1 MLLVAGPR
9 HFSSPLRHP
18 VNSREGIQPDIT
30 YSTGHHVATT
40 WQVYCWQH
48 MGLSGKFILGNMWD
62 HVAGLCL
69 ATHGFK
75 WQVYTWQHVGPRSKF
90 MISNTWEHVAS
101 SCLAAR
107 GATCKFMVGNTWEH
121 VTCLYSA
128 TRGTTWQVY
137 TRQHAGP
144 RGKLMLGSTL
154 HHLSKWELRG
164 DKT

>member
-1 MLLVAGPR
+1 MQNRENNKCFFNGIHTIIKYKHVWNMLLVAGPR

-48 MGLSGKFILGNMWD
+48 MGLSGKFILGNTWD
-62 HVAGLCL
+62 HVASLWL
-69 ATHGFK
+69 VT
-75 WQVYTWQHVGPRSKF
+75 
-90 MISNTWEHVAS
+90 
-101 SCLAAR
+101 R
-107 GATCKFMVGNTWEH
+107 GTTCKFIVGNTWEH

-137 TRQHAGP
+137 TRQYAGP

>member
-9 HFSSPLRHP
+9 HLSSPLRHP

-48 MGLSGKFILGNMWD
+48 MGLSGKFILGNTWD
-62 HVAGLCL
+62 
-69 ATHGFK
+69 
-75 WQVYTWQHVGPRSKF
+75 
-90 MISNTWEHVAS
+90 
-101 SCLAAR
+101 
-107 GATCKFMVGNTWEH
+107 H

-154 HHLSKWELRG
+154 HHLSNVQVGAKG
-164 DKT
+164 

>member
-48 MGLSGKFILGNMWD
+48 MGLSGKFILGNTWD

-69 ATHGFK
+69 TTHGFK

-90 MISNTWEHVAS
+90 MISNTWDYVQVYCWQHVGTRARGNFMFGNTYDYVQVYCWQHVGTRDMFILGNTWDHVAS
-101 SCLAAR
+101 
-107 GATCKFMVGNTWEH
+107 
-121 VTCLYSA
+121 LYSA
-128 TRGTTWQVY
+128 TRRTTW
-137 TRQHAGP
+137 
-144 RGKLMLGSTL
+144 
-154 HHLSKWELRG
+154 
-164 DKT
+164 

>member
-9 HFSSPLRHP
+9 HLSSPLRHP

-48 MGLSGKFILGNMWD
+48 MGLSGKFILGNTWD

-90 MISNTWEHVAS
+90 MISNTWDYVQVYCWQHVGTRDMFILGNTWYHVAS
-101 SCLAAR
+101 
-107 GATCKFMVGNTWEH
+107 
-121 VTCLYSA
+121 LYSA
-128 TRGTTWQVY
+128 TRGNTWQVHVWQHVVLRASLWLA
-137 TRQHAGP
+137 TRGN
-144 RGKLMLGSTL
+144 T
-154 HHLSKWELRG
+154 
-164 DKT
+164 